1 MVELNHRDRQ
11 IKVKIVYYGPPVG
24 GKTTNLQVLHQ
35 HAEAARRGEMISINS
50 AQDRTILFDLLPLR
64 SAGFRG
70 FDLRL
75 QILAVPGQAMY
86 ATTRRL
92 VLKNA
97 DSLVFVANSAVDR
110 WEENLQ
116 SFREM
121 TQNLLAHR
129 LDPATM
135 PLVFQYNK
143 RDLPQIMDI
152 EFMDR
157 ALNAR
162 KVDSI
167 PAVAVRGEGVLET
180 FSAILMRT
188 VQDLAKRY
196 SILETTKG
204 QPAWQWTQQA
214 VISMFGTS
222 TLGRESAAAAGEAPP
237 PAEPS
242 FSIPVEPAPEAPMIV
257 ETNVVPTG
265 AVKIPRVAPPP
276 TPPAAAVPARAAGP
290 GPAANAPTRPAPAPA
305 PAPAAPRPAIAP
317 APSPGASTVPPAGPA
332 ARPAAPRPTVSPA
345 APGASAASAASAA
358 PAAPVS
364 TTAPAVP
371 TAPAAQR
378 APTITPA
385 VSAAAPPPPSPAP
398 RAAALPVVAPPTPAR
413 KADTRPIRTVVRV
426 APQVVA
432 PQEDAAR
439 PGAAGPDARAQE
451 TLVESY
457 AEASAQL
464 GTALNDLREER
475 DRSRG
480 QVEDLEAMVAAAQE
494 ILSGKPLAET
504 LAPVLS
510 RLAAVGGAGHATF
523 LLPEGPHRLRTAAV
537 LALAEDPLVASPA
550 AMRHALEA
558 ATNDPKPRFHETAD
572 NLDVGQALDRKD
584 LPFACALVVPV
595 RTPRGVQG
603 LFALYYTQDA
613 ARPGEETLGHIGSMA
628 RVLTGALEL
637 EATLETVRGAE
648 RALEMA
654 LAGTASAR
662 GLEDVVNS
670 LLELRERLA
679 LMRGRPGTPSWFVEE
694 FARLAPSLST
704 ALQAGRSL
712 LAFSKGE
719 IQQDTIFLD
728 ELLGEVGGETAAIQI
743 TPGAEAV
750 WGDAAL
756 VRLALRTLVEQMSGA
771 TTGTLEIRATPAPGK
786 VLLSVGVTGAAAG
799 TSRPSAG
806 PGLGLGV
813 ARRIAELHGGSLDAE
828 SVAGEGEWLVLALPA
843 R

>member
-24 GKTTNLQVLHQ
+24 GKTTNLQILHQ

-143 RDLPQIMDI
+143 RDLPQVMDM

-162 KVDSI
+162 RVDSI
-167 PAVAVRGEGVLET
+167 PAVAVRGDGVLET

-188 VQDLAKRY
+188 IQDLAKRY
-196 SILETTKG
+196 AVLETTKG

-214 VISMFGTS
+214 VLSMFGTTS
-222 TLGRESAAAAGEAPP
+222 LGGEPHSAE
-237 PAEPS
+237 
-242 FSIPVEPAPEAPMIV
+242 
-257 ETNVVPTG
+257 
-265 AVKIPRVAPPP
+265 
-276 TPPAAAVPARAAGP
+276 
-290 GPAANAPTRPAPAPA
+290 
-305 PAPAAPRPAIAP
+305 
-317 APSPGASTVPPAGPA
+317 
-332 ARPAAPRPTVSPA
+332 SPA
-345 APGASAASAASAA
+345 KGTPLVASVATEA
-358 PAAPVS
+358 
-364 TTAPAVP
+364 
-371 TAPAAQR
+371 
-378 APTITPA
+378 
-385 VSAAAPPPPSPAP
+385 SPAP
-398 RAAALPVVAPPTPAR
+398 RAAPPPPLPARPATAPPLSPPFVASAPLPLAPPLPPPVPHPSSVPSVPSAVLRTPSPMVVEPPAPAH

-426 APQVVA
+426 SPQVVMPPGEDVARA
-432 PQEDAAR
+432 PAQ
-439 PGAAGPDARAQE
+439 GPDARAQE

-464 GTALNDLREER
+464 GAALNDLREER
-475 DRSRG
+475 DRARD
-480 QVEDLEAMVAAAQE
+480 QVKDLEKMVAAAQE
-494 ILSGKPLAET
+494 VLAGKALQET
-504 LAPVLS
+504 LAPVLV
-510 RLAAVGGAGHATF
+510 RLAEVAGAGHASF
-523 LLPEGPHRLRTAAV
+523 LMPEGPHRLRAA
-537 LALAEDPLVASPA
+537 ALLRLSDDPLLVSNA
-550 AMRHALEA
+550 AMRHVIEA
-558 ATNDPKPRFHETAD
+558 TEHDSKPRFHEGAD
-572 NLDVGQALDRKD
+572 NLDVGQALDRKEA
-584 LPFACALVVPV
+584 PFAALLTVPV
-595 RTPRGVQG
+595 RTPRGLQG
-603 LFALYYTQDA
+603 VFALYYSADA
-613 ARPGEETLGHIGSMA
+613 ARPGEETLAHLGSMA

-637 EATLETVRGAE
+637 QATLETVRSAE

-662 GLEDVVNS
+662 GLEEVVTS
-670 LLELRERLA
+670 LLDLRERLA
-679 LMRGRPGTPSWFVEE
+679 LMRGRPGAPSWFVAE
-694 FARLAPSLST
+694 FAHLSPSLST

-719 IQQDTIFLD
+719 IQQDTIYLD
-728 ELLGEVGGETAAIQI
+728 ELLAEVATERASVQLA
-743 TPGAEAV
+743 PGAEAA
-750 WGDAAL
+750 WGDQAL
-756 VRLALRTLVEQMSGA
+756 VRLALRAMVEHVGGTASG
-771 TTGTLEIRATPAPGK
+771 GTLEIRATPTPGK
-786 VLLSVGVTGAAAG
+786 VQLSVGLVGAPPGDRPAAKA
-799 TSRPSAG
+799 S
-806 PGLGLGV
+806 GLGLGV
-813 ARRIAELHGGSLDAE
+813 VRRIAELHGGSLTTE
-828 SVAGEGEWLVLALPA
+828 SVPGEDDWLVLTLPA

>member
-24 GKTTNLQVLHQ
+24 GKTTNLQILHQ

-143 RDLPQIMDI
+143 RDLPQIMEM

-188 VQDLAKRY
+188 IQDLAKRY
-196 SILETTKG
+196 SVLETTKG

-214 VISMFGTS
+214 VLSMFGTT
-222 TLGRESAAAAGEAPP
+222 TLGGESHTLADESPAKGTPAVVSVASAMGAAPVSEPHVVAAAPAPPVSPP
-237 PAEPS
+237 PARP
-242 FSIPVEPAPEAPMIV
+242 
-257 ETNVVPTG
+257 
-265 AVKIPRVAPPP
+265 
-276 TPPAAAVPARAAGP
+276 AAVPAVS
-290 GPAANAPTRPAPAPA
+290 APFVAS
-305 PAPAAPRPAIAP
+305 APAAAAARPATPQPPPPPPPPTQTPVAVP
-317 APSPGASTVPPAGPA
+317 TTKPGGATVPPAGPG
-332 ARPAAPRPTVSPA
+332 ARPLVPRPNAPS
-345 APGASAASAASAA
+345 APG
-358 PAAPVS
+358 
-364 TTAPAVP
+364 PAVP
-371 TAPAAQR
+371 PR
-378 APTITPA
+378 
-385 VSAAAPPPPSPAP
+385 SP
-398 RAAALPVVAPPTPAR
+398 LVVVPPTPLR
-413 KADTRPIRTVVRV
+413 KGDTRPIRTVVRV
-426 APQVVA
+426 SPQVVA
-432 PQEDAAR
+432 PPAEEVARAAS
-439 PGAAGPDARAQE
+439 PGPDARAQE

-464 GTALNDLREER
+464 GAALNDLREER
-475 DRSRG
+475 DRARG
-480 QVEDLEAMVAAAQE
+480 RVEDLEKMVVAAQE
-494 ILSGKPLAET
+494 VMGGKALQET
-504 LAPVLS
+504 LAPVLV
-510 RLAAVGGAGHATF
+510 RLAAVAGASHASF
-523 LLPEGPHRLRTAAV
+523 LMPEGPHRLRAA
-537 LALAEDPLVASPA
+537 ALLGLSDEPLLVSAA
-550 AMRHALEA
+550 AMRHVID
-558 ATNDPKPRFHETAD
+558 ATEHDTKPRFHEVAD
-572 NLDVGQALDRKD
+572 NLDVGQALDRKET
-584 LPFACALVVPV
+584 PFAALLAVPV
-595 RTPRGVQG
+595 RTPRGLQG
-603 LFALYYTQDA
+603 VFGLYYNADA
-613 ARPGEETLGHIGSMA
+613 ARPGEDTLAHLGSMA

-637 EATLETVRGAE
+637 QATLETVRSAE

-662 GLEDVVNS
+662 GLEEVVGS
-670 LLELRERLA
+670 MLDLRERLA
-679 LMRGRPGTPSWFVEE
+679 LMRGRPGAPAWFVEE
-694 FARLAPSLST
+694 FAHLAPSLAT

-719 IQQDTIFLD
+719 IQQDTIYLD
-728 ELLGEVGGETAAIQI
+728 DLLAEVAAERASVQLA
-743 TPGAEAV
+743 PGAEAA
-750 WGDAAL
+750 WGDQAL
-756 VRLALRTLVEQMSGA
+756 VRLALRAMVEHIAGTASG
-771 TTGTLEIRATPAPGK
+771 GSLEIRATPTPGK
-786 VLLSVGVTGAAAG
+786 VQLSVGLVGAAPDGAPPPA
-799 TSRPSAG
+799 S
-806 PGLGLGV
+806 GLGLGV
-813 ARRIAELHGGSLDAE
+813 VRRIAELHGGSLTTE
-828 SVAGEGEWLVLALPA
+828 SVPGEGDWLVLTLPA

>member
-35 HAEAARRGEMISINS
+35 HAETARRGEMISINS

-143 RDLPQIMDI
+143 RDLPQVMDI
-152 EFMDR
+152 DFMDR

-188 VQDLAKRY
+188 IQDLAKRY
-196 SILETTKG
+196 AILETTKG

-214 VISMFGTS
+214 VVSMFGTS
-222 TLGRESAAAAGEAPP
+222 TLGPEGSAAGEAAPSSSP
-237 PAEPS
+237 TLSMPAEPVS
-242 FSIPVEPAPEAPMIV
+242 QPPIV
-257 ETNVVPTG
+257 VQTNIVPTG
-265 AVKIPRVAPPP
+265 AVKIPSVGPSAVPPAAAARAPAFDPVPAPAVRPAPSPAPPP
-276 TPPAAAVPARAAGP
+276 PPARPAVAPAAPSAYGVPPPAPAARPVSPTPAAAVPLATPAPPVGVPSGARAAP
-290 GPAANAPTRPAPAPA
+290 PEAPPLPT
-305 PAPAAPRPAIAP
+305 APAAPRAP
-317 APSPGASTVPPAGPA
+317 AP
-332 ARPAAPRPTVSPA
+332 
-345 APGASAASAASAA
+345 
-358 PAAPVS
+358 
-364 TTAPAVP
+364 
-371 TAPAAQR
+371 
-378 APTITPA
+378 
-385 VSAAAPPPPSPAP
+385 
-398 RAAALPVVAPPTPAR
+398 PVVAPPRPAR
-413 KADTRPIRTVVRV
+413 KADTRPLHTIVRV
-426 APQVVA
+426 APQVVSG
-432 PQEDAAR
+432 QEEAGR
-439 PGAAGPDARAQE
+439 TGAVGPDARAQE

-494 ILSGKPLAET
+494 ILSGKPLALT
-504 LAPVLS
+504 LAPVLT
-510 RLAAVGGAGHATF
+510 RLAAVGGVGHATF
-523 LLPEGPHRLRTAAV
+523 LVPEGPHRLRTAAV
-537 LALAEDPLVASPA
+537 LGLAEDPLVSSPA
-550 AMRHALEA
+550 AMRHTLVTA
-558 ATNDPKPRFHETAD
+558 ANDPKPRFHEAAD
-572 NLDVGQALDRKD
+572 NLDVGQALDRMD
-584 LPFACALVVPV
+584 LPFVCALIVPV

-603 LFALYYTQDA
+603 LFALYYTADA
-613 ARPGEETLGHIGSMA
+613 ARPGEATLAHIGSMA

-637 EATLETVRGAE
+637 SAALETVRGAE

-662 GLEDVVNS
+662 GLEDVVSS

-679 LMRGRPGTPSWFVEE
+679 LMRGRPGAPSWFVEE
-694 FARLAPSLST
+694 FAHLAPSLST

-728 ELLGEVGGETAAIQI
+728 ELLGELGGDTAAIQI
-743 TPGAEAV
+743 APGAEAV

-771 TTGTLEIRATPAPGK
+771 STGTLEIRATPAPGK
-786 VLLSVGVTGAAAG
+786 VLLSVGVSGVAGGTAA
-799 TSRPSAG
+799 RPPTG

-813 ARRIAELHGGSLDAE
+813 ARRIAELHGGSLNAE

>member
-24 GKTTNLQVLHQ
+24 GKTTNLQILHE

-97 DSLVFVANSAVDR
+97 DSLVFVANSAADR

-143 RDLPQIMDI
+143 RDLPKVLDM

-167 PAVAVRGEGVLET
+167 PAVAVRGDGVLET

-188 VQDLAKRY
+188 IQDLAKRY
-196 SILETTKG
+196 AVLEATKG

-214 VISMFGTS
+214 VLSMFGT
-222 TLGRESAAAAGEAPP
+222 TGLGGEAKPLADQS
-237 PAEPS
+237 PAKGTPAVASVSTRASSAPASEPHL
-242 FSIPVEPAPEAPMIV
+242 
-257 ETNVVPTG
+257 
-265 AVKIPRVAPPP
+265 VAPPLGP
-276 TPPAAAVPARAAGP
+276 RPSPPPPAAARTVAVSPSSLP
-290 GPAANAPTRPAPAPA
+290 SLANAP
-305 PAPAAPRPAIAP
+305 PAPAAARPAIPEAP
-317 APSPGASTVPPAGPA
+317 LPPPSAPPREKPGSKTVPPWGPD
-332 ARPAAPRPTVSPA
+332 ARAPVPRPSSVAFGP
-345 APGASAASAASAA
+345 SAAGRAVL
-358 PAAPVS
+358 PVVV
-364 TTAPAVP
+364 VP
-371 TAPAAQR
+371 TAPTR
-378 APTITPA
+378 
-385 VSAAAPPPPSPAP
+385 
-398 RAAALPVVAPPTPAR
+398 R
-413 KADTRPIRTVVRV
+413 ADTRPLRTVVRV
-426 APQVVA
+426 SPQVVLPPA
-432 PQEDAAR
+432 EEMAR
-439 PGAAGPDARAQE
+439 PPLQGPDARAQE

-475 DRSRG
+475 DRARAR
-480 QVEDLEAMVAAAQE
+480 VKDLEGMVAAAQE
-494 ILSGKPLAET
+494 ILAGQALQET
-504 LAPVLS
+504 LAPVLL
-510 RLAAVGGAGHATF
+510 RMAEVAGAGHASF
-523 LLPEGPHRLRTAAV
+523 LMPEGPHRLRAG
-537 LALAEDPLVASPA
+537 ALLGLSDDPLLVSTA
-550 AMRHALEA
+550 AMRHVIEA
-558 ATNDPKPRFHETAD
+558 TEHDTAPRFHEGAD
-572 NLDVGQALDRKD
+572 NLDVGQALDGKEA
-584 LPFACALVVPV
+584 PFAAVLAVPV
-595 RTPRGVQG
+595 RTPRGLQG
-603 LFALYYTQDA
+603 VFSLYYNADA
-613 ARPGEETLGHIGSMA
+613 ARPGEDTLAHLGSMA

-637 EATLETVRGAE
+637 QATLETVRSAE

-662 GLEDVVNS
+662 GLEEVVGS
-670 LLELRERLA
+670 LLDLRERLA
-679 LMRGRPGTPSWFVEE
+679 LMRGRPGAPSWFGEE
-694 FARLAPSLST
+694 FAQLAPSLGT

-719 IQQDTIFLD
+719 IQKDTIYLD
-728 ELLGEVGGETAAIQI
+728 ELLGEVAAEHAAVQLA
-743 TPGAEAV
+743 PGAEAV
-750 WGDAAL
+750 WGDQAL
-756 VRLALRTLVEQMSGA
+756 VRLALRAMVEHVGGTA
-771 TTGTLEIRATPAPGK
+771 TGGTLEIRATPTPGK
-786 VLLSVGVTGAAAG
+786 VQLSVGLVGAPPG
-799 TSRPSAG
+799 G
-806 PGLGLGV
+806 PPAPNASGLGLGV
-813 ARRIAELHGGSLDAE
+813 VRRIAELHGGSLTTE
-828 SVAGEGEWLVLALPA
+828 SVPGEDDWLVLTLPA

>member
-35 HAEAARRGEMISINS
+35 HAESARRGEMISINS

-143 RDLPQIMDI
+143 RDLPQVMDI
-152 EFMDR
+152 DFMDR

-188 VQDLAKRY
+188 IQDLAKRY
-196 SILETTKG
+196 AILETTKG

-214 VISMFGTS
+214 VVSMFGTS
-222 TLGRESAAAAGEAPP
+222 TLGPEGSAAGEAAPSSSP
-237 PAEPS
+237 TLSMPAEPVS
-242 FSIPVEPAPEAPMIV
+242 QPPIV
-257 ETNVVPTG
+257 VQTNIVPTG
-265 AVKIPRVAPPP
+265 AVKIPSVGPSAVPAPAAVRPAPSPAPPP
-276 TPPAAAVPARAAGP
+276 APAARPASPSPAAAVPHATPARPVGVPSGARAAP
-290 GPAANAPTRPAPAPA
+290 PEAPPLPT
-305 PAPAAPRPAIAP
+305 APAAPRAP
-317 APSPGASTVPPAGPA
+317 AP
-332 ARPAAPRPTVSPA
+332 
-345 APGASAASAASAA
+345 
-358 PAAPVS
+358 
-364 TTAPAVP
+364 
-371 TAPAAQR
+371 
-378 APTITPA
+378 
-385 VSAAAPPPPSPAP
+385 
-398 RAAALPVVAPPTPAR
+398 PVVAPPRPAR
-413 KADTRPIRTVVRV
+413 KADTRPLHTIVRV
-426 APQVVA
+426 APQVVSG
-432 PQEDAAR
+432 QEEAGR
-439 PGAAGPDARAQE
+439 TGAVGPDARAQE

-494 ILSGKPLAET
+494 ILSGKPLALT
-504 LAPVLS
+504 LAPVLT
-510 RLAAVGGAGHATF
+510 RLAAVGGVGHATF
-523 LLPEGPHRLRTAAV
+523 LVPEGPHRLRTAAV
-537 LALAEDPLVASPA
+537 LGLAEDPLVSSPA
-550 AMRHALEA
+550 AMRHTLVTA
-558 ATNDPKPRFHETAD
+558 ANDPKPRFHEAAD
-572 NLDVGQALDRKD
+572 NLDVGQALDRMD
-584 LPFACALVVPV
+584 LPFVCALIVPV

-603 LFALYYTQDA
+603 LFALYYTADA
-613 ARPGEETLGHIGSMA
+613 ARPGEATLAHIGSMA

-637 EATLETVRGAE
+637 SAALETVRGAE

-662 GLEDVVNS
+662 GLEDVVSS

-679 LMRGRPGTPSWFVEE
+679 LMRGRPGAPSWFVEE
-694 FARLAPSLST
+694 FAHLAPSLST

-728 ELLGEVGGETAAIQI
+728 ELLGELGGDTAAIQI
-743 TPGAEAV
+743 APGAEAV

-771 TTGTLEIRATPAPGK
+771 STGTLEIRATPAPGK
-786 VLLSVGVTGAAAG
+786 VLLSVGVSGVAGGTAA
-799 TSRPSAG
+799 RPPTG

-813 ARRIAELHGGSLDAE
+813 ARRIAELHGGSLNAE

>member
-129 LDPATM
+129 LDPSTM

-143 RDLPQIMDI
+143 RDLPQVMDI

-157 ALNAR
+157 AMNAR

-196 SILETTKG
+196 SILETTRG

-214 VISMFGTS
+214 VLSMFGTAA
-222 TLGRESAAAAGEAPP
+222 LGAETHAAVEESPARGTPRPSGFTPAEEASLVLELEQAPP
-237 PAEPS
+237 
-242 FSIPVEPAPEAPMIV
+242 
-257 ETNVVPTG
+257 
-265 AVKIPRVAPPP
+265 APP
-276 TPPAAAVPARAAGP
+276 R
-290 GPAANAPTRPAPAPA
+290 
-305 PAPAAPRPAIAP
+305 
-317 APSPGASTVPPAGPA
+317 
-332 ARPAAPRPTVSPA
+332 
-345 APGASAASAASAA
+345 
-358 PAAPVS
+358 
-364 TTAPAVP
+364 
-371 TAPAAQR
+371 
-378 APTITPA
+378 
-385 VSAAAPPPPSPAP
+385 AAPPPPRPASQTLVSPPVPPAAGGPPLRPTAVASPPTAPPPVPAASPGGATIPPGVRAPVGRPPALAGPAPGAGVNRPAPTSNAPVVVSAPAP
-398 RAAALPVVAPPTPAR
+398 RR
-413 KADTRPIRTVVRV
+413 KEDTRPLRTVVRV
-426 APQVVA
+426 APQVIA
-432 PQEDAAR
+432 PPVDDSTRHA
-439 PGAAGPDARAQE
+439 AAGPDARAQE

-464 GTALNDLREER
+464 GAALNDLREER
-475 DRSRG
+475 DRARG
-480 QVEDLEAMVAAAQE
+480 RVLDLENMVASAQE
-494 ILSGKPLAET
+494 VLAGRALAES
-504 LAPVLS
+504 LAPVLT
-510 RLAAVGGAGHATF
+510 RLAEVAGASHASF
-523 LLPEGPHRLRTAAV
+523 LLPEGPHRLRAA
-537 LALAEDPLVASPA
+537 ALLGQADDPLLSSANAV
-550 AMRHALEA
+550 RHVMEA
-558 ATNDPKPRFHETAD
+558 ATHDPKPRFHDGAD
-572 NLDVGQALDRKD
+572 NLDLGQALDRKEAP
-584 LPFACALVVPV
+584 LAAALVVPV
-595 RTPRGVQG
+595 LTPRGLQG
-603 LFALYYTQDA
+603 LFALYYNADA
-613 ARPGEETLGHIGSMA
+613 ARPGEETLAHISSMA
-628 RVLTGALEL
+628 RVLTGSLEL
-637 EATLETVRGAE
+637 AATLETVRGAE

-679 LMRGRPGTPSWFVEE
+679 TMRGRPGAPAWFVEE
-694 FARLAPSLST
+694 FARLAPSLGT

-719 IQQDTIFLD
+719 IQQDTIYLD
-728 ELLGEVGGETAAIQI
+728 ELLAEVGGETASVQIQ
-743 TPGAEAV
+743 TGAEAA

-756 VRLALRTLVEQMSGA
+756 VRLALRAMVEQAVAGA
-771 TTGTLEIRATPAPGK
+771 TSGTLEIRATPAPGK
-786 VLLSVGVTGAAAG
+786 VLLSVGLTGGAQ
-799 TSRPSAG
+799 SPRPPLVS
-806 PGLGLGV
+806 GLGLGV
-813 ARRIAELHGGSLDAE
+813 VRRIAELHGGSLTTE
-828 SVAGEGEWLVLALPA
+828 SVPGEDDWLVLALPS

>member
-64 SAGFRG
+64 TAGFRG

-143 RDLPQIMDI
+143 RDLPQVMDI

-157 ALNAR
+157 AMNAR

-188 VQDLAKRY
+188 IQDLAKRY
-196 SILETTKG
+196 AILETTRG

-214 VISMFGTS
+214 VLSMFGTATLNPGS
-222 TLGRESAAAAGEAPP
+222 TMKAAEEQAPGRAPAIEISLPPEETPGIVQHIVPSGSYPVAKTPPPSKPAAPPLPGAPPARQPTPSSAMRAAARTQV
-237 PAEPS
+237 S
-242 FSIPVEPAPEAPMIV
+242 HVQ
-257 ETNVVPTG
+257 
-265 AVKIPRVAPPP
+265 
-276 TPPAAAVPARAAGP
+276 
-290 GPAANAPTRPAPAPA
+290 GPAA
-305 PAPAAPRPAIAP
+305 
-317 APSPGASTVPPAGPA
+317 
-332 ARPAAPRPTVSPA
+332 SPA
-345 APGASAASAASAA
+345 APFAESPPVPSPATPAELGAQTMPPDPAPPAGASAPPLVVK
-358 PAAPVS
+358 PA
-364 TTAPAVP
+364 
-371 TAPAAQR
+371 
-378 APTITPA
+378 
-385 VSAAAPPPPSPAP
+385 
-398 RAAALPVVAPPTPAR
+398 AR
-413 KADTRPIRTVVRV
+413 KADTRPVHTVVRV
-426 APQVVA
+426 TPQVVV
-432 PQEDAAR
+432 PPVEETAR
-439 PGAAGPDARAQE
+439 PAHAAGPDARAQE

-475 DRSRG
+475 DRARAR
-480 QVEDLEAMVAAAQE
+480 VDDLESMVTAAQE
-494 ILSGKPLAET
+494 ILAGKPLTET
-504 LAPVLS
+504 LAPGLG
-510 RLAAVGGAGHATF
+510 RMAAVAQVSHASF
-523 LLPEGPHRLRTAAV
+523 LMPEGPHRMRAAAV
-537 LALAEDPLVASPA
+537 LGLSDDPLLGSVPA
-550 AMRHALEA
+550 VRHVMD
-558 ATNDPKPRFHETAD
+558 ATEHDAKPRFHESSD
-572 NLDVGQALDRKD
+572 HLDVGHALEARE
-584 LPFACALVVPV
+584 PAFASLLAVPV
-595 RTPRGVQG
+595 RTPRGLQG
-603 LFALYYTQDA
+603 LFVLYFVPDA
-613 ARPGEETLGHIGSMA
+613 ARPGEDALNHLGSMA

-637 EATLETVRGAE
+637 HAALETVRGAE

-662 GLEDVVNS
+662 GLEDVVSS

-679 LMRGRPGTPSWFVEE
+679 LMRGRPGAPPWFIEE
-694 FARLAPSLST
+694 FARLAPSLGT

-712 LAFSKGE
+712 LAFTKGE
-719 IQQDTIFLD
+719 IQEDTIFLD
-728 ELLGEVGGETAAIQI
+728 ELLVEVGGQAASVQI
-743 TPGAEAV
+743 APGAEAV

-756 VRLALRTLVEQMSGA
+756 VRLALRALVDQAKTGMTS
-771 TTGTLEIRATPAPGK
+771 GTLEIRATPATGR
-786 VLLSVGVTGAAAG
+786 VLLSVGVTGGTGGTAQPAA
-799 TSRPSAG
+799 S
-806 PGLGLGV
+806 LGLGV
-813 ARRIAELHGGSLDAE
+813 VRRIAELHGGTFSTE
-828 SVAGEGEWLVLALPA
+828 SVPGAEDWLVLVLPA